1 MKDALSRACAA
12 TFNPTPSF
20 SQAISGVGYP
30 ATTQLNTAVCP
41 STFVSLLGDWE
52 ISGATINT
60 NSEKE
65 IESQQT
71 KRYSREVARLFKKTH
86 SPFLRLITVKN
97 CRR

>member
-1 MKDALSRACAA
+1 MKDALSRACVA

-41 STFVSLLGDWE
+41 STFVSFLGDWE

-65 IESQQT
+65 IMSP
-71 KRYSREVARLFKKTH
+71 KKPNVIREM
-86 SPFLRLITVKN
+86 
-97 CRR
+97 

>member
-1 MKDALSRACAA
+1 MEEALSRTSAA
-12 TFNPTPSF
+12 TINSASF
-20 SQAISGVGYP
+20 FVQATSGVGYP

-41 STFVSLLGDWE
+41 STFVSSVGDLE

-86 SPFLRLITVKN
+86 SPFLRLTTVKN
-97 CRR
+97 SRR